1 MYIYILCNIS
11 YQWKRELYYF
21 VKLLCQYV
29 VLNSCSIVDLKTF
42 FSVFGHLLIPHLTY
56 ENKENSHVN
65 ILRKITK

>member
-29 VLNSCSIVDLKTF
+29 VLNSSSIVDLQAF